1 MLETVIAEKNLPR
14 ANATAT
20 SGPSTPTRSNT
31 LSANQRLKGL
41 LSGRGSNFDKP
52 MPIPASTAL
61 PPPVPPSTDKPRP
74 SLAPTTA
81 NNVHDHHMNHDR
93 LINASQVSLGLSPS
107 PIQMSTALPDQGGAG
122 AGFKQV
128 ELSPSNA
135 RSETPLQDLENM
147 AASPPRGSAGPQ
159 PLSSTILE
167 GSPMK
172 P

>member
-1 MLETVIAEKNLPR
+1 MLKNVGTSSFMLETVIAEKNLPR

-93 LINASQVSLGLSPS
+93 LINESEVSLGLSPS
-107 PIQMSTALPDQGGAG
+107 PIQMSTALPDQGAG

-135 RSETPLQDLENM
+135 RSETPP
-147 AASPPRGSAGPQ
+147 SGSGGPQ
-159 PLSSTILE
+159 PLPSTILE
-167 GSPMK
+167 GGRMK